1 MQKEHFQV
9 NGTMRK
15 ERMGG
20 HIANLHAWKVN
31 ARDTDTQDGLHSHS
45 TRSLQSTERRLGNLV
60 TSVKGEVR
68 AVDYRTETF
77 TLRKSEE
84 AYLRKWLRS

>member
-1 MQKEHFQV
+1 MFGEGFVEESMGARLFDQV
-9 NGTMRK
+9 V
-15 ERMGG
+15 
-20 HIANLHAWKVN
+20 LYVC
-31 ARDTDTQDGLHSHS
+31 LL
-45 TRSLQSTERRLGNLV
+45 RSGW
-60 TSVKGEVR
+60 EVYG